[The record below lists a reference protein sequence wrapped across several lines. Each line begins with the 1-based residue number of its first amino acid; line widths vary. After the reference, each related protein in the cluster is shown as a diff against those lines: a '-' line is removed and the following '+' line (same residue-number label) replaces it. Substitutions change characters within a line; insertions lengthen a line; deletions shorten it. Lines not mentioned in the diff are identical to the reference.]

1 MSTVIANISFF
12 GLVEGQSYT
21 VVDTDSKCYRV
32 ILNEDTGFEGWVGK
46 GHFKGAMSID
56 ASLDTQP
63 LTFRGYYTLLANHD
77 WFYAFSDSME
87 VYNNMQERESSLK
100 AIGGRHDF
108 SAYMFSMFCQER
120 NDQILNG
127 SSTRLTIEEMKSAWG
142 SMSVITL
149 GVKK

>member
-1 MSTVIANISFF
+1 MHTSTLTQIAS
-12 GLVEGQSYT
+12 S
-21 VVDTDSKCYRV
+21 
-32 ILNEDTGFEGWVGK
+32 
-46 GHFKGAMSID
+46 H
-56 ASLDTQP
+56 DTQP
-63 LTFRGYYTLLANHD
+63 ITFNQYYTLLANHD

-108 SAYMFSMFCQER
+108 SAYMFNCFSSAR